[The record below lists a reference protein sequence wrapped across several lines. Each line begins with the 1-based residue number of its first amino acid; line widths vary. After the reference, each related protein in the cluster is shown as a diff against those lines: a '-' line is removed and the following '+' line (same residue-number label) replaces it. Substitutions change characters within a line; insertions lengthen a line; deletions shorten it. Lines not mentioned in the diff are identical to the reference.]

1 MAQRGDDNWFH
12 HKPPRDEEQLY
23 RRALELVLELVL
35 ERGDMSISKL
45 QIELQ
50 IGFYQ
55 AERLLDR
62 VHRRLLN

>member
-1 MAQRGDDNWFH
+1 MAQRSDDNWFH

-23 RRALELVLELVL
+23 RRALELVL